1 MNLNISSL
9 RMKNFKHL
17 ESWNFQFGN
26 LKFQNFGILEKY
38 CWENNVQRFVASAT
52 KISKC
57 NSPLLQLTFS
67 ETESSL
73 ITPNHRRTRKI
84 EHSRRQGPA
93 MISSFEQLSGFQRNF
108 PCCRIAI
115 NHEHMPRRCWSSR
128 VMSLASLTPGNWCT
142 MKKINRPTQQS

>member
-17 ESWNFQFGN
+17 ESWNFQFGS

-73 ITPNHRRTRKI
+73 IMPNHRRTRKI